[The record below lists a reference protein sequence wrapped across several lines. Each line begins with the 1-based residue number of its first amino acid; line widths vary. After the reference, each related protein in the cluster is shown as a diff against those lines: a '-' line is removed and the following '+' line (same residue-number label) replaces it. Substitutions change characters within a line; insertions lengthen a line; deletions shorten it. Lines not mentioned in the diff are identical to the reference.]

1 MVLNI
6 LSNFKIL
13 QQLDFTLNIAPR
25 SSPTNTSF
33 LTDQHVVS
41 HRPTPRSSTTN
52 GAFVGEEK
60 QYILLG

>member
-33 LTDQHVVS
+33 LTDQRPVPQ
-41 HRPTPRSSTTN
+41 RPTELSSVRKN
-52 GAFVGEEK
+52 NPLYQADY
-60 QYILLG
+60 Q